1 MKFHIVRAATIL
13 LSLLVTAAAQVT
25 GSGTTNFI
33 PKWTGSMSIGNS
45 VLFQSSGQIGIGT
58 TSPVARLTVIGLNGT
73 IGMNGGNA
81 PKALQVSGGLGVTNL
96 SGFGV
101 QGAGAPIQIVS
112 GTGAPLLGS
121 LALGGTGA
129 AILMTGGSGAD
140 CTAASVRCSAYIG
153 GNGGSVTLQPGA
165 GGRGISSSG
174 RPGNV
179 LLAPTGGKVGIGTS
193 SPTAELHVI
202 GNFIA
207 TGSKS
212 ALVKTASYGK
222 RQLYATESPEN
233 WFEDFGKAQLSG
245 GRAIVQIDPV
255 FGQTVN
261 TAYEYHVFLTPKA
274 DCKGLYIASQSA
286 TSFEVRESQHGKSTV
301 AFDYR
306 IVARRKGYERARL
319 AEVGEEEDR
328 QVVDLR
334 LPEK

>member
-1 MKFHIVRAATIL
+1 
-13 LSLLVTAAAQVT
+13 
-25 GSGTTNFI
+25 
-33 PKWTGSMSIGNS
+33 
-45 VLFQSSGQIGIGT
+45 
-58 TSPVARLTVIGLNGT
+58 
-73 IGMNGGNA
+73 
-81 PKALQVSGGLGVTNL
+81 
-96 SGFGV
+96 
-101 QGAGAPIQIVS
+101 
-112 GTGAPLLGS
+112 
-121 LALGGTGA
+121 
-129 AILMTGGSGAD
+129 
-140 CTAASVRCSAYIG
+140 
-153 GNGGSVTLQPGA
+153 LQPGA

-286 TSFEVRESQHGKSTV
+286 TSFEVRESQHAKSTV